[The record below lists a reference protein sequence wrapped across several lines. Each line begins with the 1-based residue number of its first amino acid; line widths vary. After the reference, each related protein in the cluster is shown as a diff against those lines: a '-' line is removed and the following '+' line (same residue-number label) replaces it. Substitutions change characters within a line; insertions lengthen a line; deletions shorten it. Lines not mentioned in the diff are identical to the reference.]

1 MKTLTEVLEKKMNG
15 LYYGNRVLLPF
26 AADILK
32 MVIKDDIITDFSSKD
47 SGAKYSIRDNFTEIY
62 FCDYPELNREIRD
75 YDVIKLVLVEKGED
89 VFDFKQHQIIS
100 IKPLEK
106 HFLSI
111 EKIDDEIL
119 FFE

>member
-26 AADILK
+26 AADVLK
-32 MVIKDDIITDFSSKD
+32 MVIKNDIITDFSSKNE
-47 SGAKYSIRDNFTEIY
+47 GAMYTIREKFTEIY
-62 FCDYPELNREIRD
+62 FCDYVDLRREIRD
-75 YDVIKLVLVEKGED
+75 FDVIKLVLVERGED
-89 VFDFKQHQIIS
+89 IFDFKHHQRID

-106 HFLSI
+106 HLLSI
-111 EKIDDEIL
+111 EKIDDEML

>member
-1 MKTLTEVLEKKMNG
+1 MKTLTEVLEKKMSG

-26 AADILK
+26 AADVLK

-47 SGAKYSIRDNFTEIY
+47 SGAEYTIREKFTEIY
-62 FCDYPELNREIRD
+62 FFDYVDLQKEIRD
-75 YDVIKLVLVEKGED
+75 FDVIKLILVEKGGD
-89 VFDFKQHQIIS
+89 IFDFKHHQRIH

-106 HFLSI
+106 HILSI
-111 EKIDDEIL
+111 EKVEDEML